1 MQLKNISVRSKL
13 LLGFTLLI
21 IPTLLVAY
29 SGWSGIESLNRRI
42 NRIAAIDLLGFY
54 SRDMRIG
61 SQAFALDDTPEQA
74 TEWLKSIDLFA
85 SELDSV
91 AKASNVRRNQE
102 LTQQAQESLKR
113 YRALQQ
119 ERVALSAEQTKN
131 RNTSILA
138 GDDLTERLK
147 KSMDEQKDTGHPTV
161 LQEFNQLFA
170 ASQRMRL
177 ELRSYRAA
185 PNAKQEQRF
194 RQSLDQVRVALKEV
208 ESFLPK
214 EQFKAL
220 QDGIQGYAQGFEQLV
235 ELQAKVVETRKGLNQ
250 TTQTLAD
257 ITNELRAMQG
267 QLSKADMSNA
277 QYSLLG
283 WLLAIIALS
292 LSTAWI
298 ITRSI
303 VSPLRET
310 IRLAEQVASGDLTT
324 QVAVSRQDEL
334 GILQSTMQRMT
345 GNLRALISELRDG
358 VVQMASAAEELSAIT
373 QQTRAGATAQKI
385 ETEQIATA
393 MQQMTATI
401 GEVARNAGLA
411 SHSAR
416 DATRKTRDGDTMV
429 NQVITQ
435 IEALAQEVNT
445 TQGTMELLKQDADRI
460 NGVLDVIKAV
470 AEQTNLLALNAA
482 IEAARAGEAGRGF
495 AVVADEVRGLA
506 QRTRSS
512 TDEIAGLIASLHG
525 STDQMTAAL
534 ERNIQL
540 TDNSVALTRQAG
552 AMLGSVSTAV
562 GEIETMNEQI
572 AAAVEQQSAAGE
584 DISRSVVKVHEVT
597 DQTAAAS
604 EETARSSGELARL
617 SLQLQELAGR
627 FKVG

>member
-13 LLGFTLLI
+13 FLGFALLI

-29 SGWSGIESLNRRI
+29 SGWSGIESLNRRST
-42 NRIAAIDLLGFY
+42 RIESIDQLGFY
-54 SRDMRIG
+54 SRDMRIEG
-61 SQAFALDDTPEQA
+61 QAFSLDDTPEQA
-74 TEWLKSIDLFA
+74 NQWLKVTNLFA
-85 SELDSV
+85 DELQSIGAGSKV
-91 AKASNVRRNQE
+91 LRNQQ
-102 LTQQAQESLKR
+102 LTQQAEELLKR

-119 ERVALSAEQTKN
+119 TRVSLSAEQGKSREAGTK
-131 RNTSILA
+131 I
-138 GDDLTERLK
+138 GDDLTESLK
-147 KSMDEQKDTGHPTV
+147 SLLHAKQETEQV
-161 LQEFNQLFA
+161 AAQQQLSELFA
-170 ASQRMRL
+170 ASQKMRL

-185 PNAKQEQRF
+185 PSAAQQQRVN
-194 RQSLDQVRVALKEV
+194 QSLDQARTELQDVMTYVPA
-208 ESFLPK
+208 
-214 EQFKAL
+214 EQFQAL
-220 QDGIQGYAQGFEQLV
+220 QSQIDAYARYFAQQV
-235 ELQAKVVETRKGLNQ
+235 DLQAKVTEVRQGLDQ
-250 TTQTLAD
+250 SIQKLLD
-257 ITNELRAMQG
+257 ISNELKNVQSELRQ
-267 QLSKADMSNA
+267 ADMSNA
-277 QYSLLG
+277 RYSLLG

-292 LSTAWI
+292 MATAWI

-303 VSPLRET
+303 VTPLRET
-310 IRLAEQVASGDLTT
+310 IRLAEQVASGDLTV
-324 QVAVSRQDEL
+324 QVAVTRQDEL
-334 GILQSTMQRMT
+334 GMLQSTMQRMT

-393 MQQMTATI
+393 MQQMSATI

-445 TQGTMELLKQDADRI
+445 TQDTMESLKQDADRI

-552 AMLGSVSTAV
+552 AVLGSVSTAV

-572 AAAVEQQSAAGE
+572 AAAVEQQSAVGE

-604 EETARSSGELARL
+604 EDTARSSGELARL

-627 FKVG
+627 FKVS

>member
-29 SGWSGIESLNRRI
+29 SGWSGIESLNRRST
-42 NRIAAIDLLGFY
+42 RIESIDQLGFY
-54 SRDMRIG
+54 SRDMRIE
-61 SQAFALDDTPEQA
+61 SQAFSLDDTPEQA
-74 TEWLKSIDLFA
+74 TQWLKVTDLFA
-85 SELDSV
+85 GELQRIGAGSKV
-91 AKASNVRRNQE
+91 KRNQE
-102 LTQQAQESLKR
+102 LTQQAGELLKR

-119 ERVALSAEQTKN
+119 SRVSLSAEQTRSRESGAK
-131 RNTSILA
+131 I
-138 GDDLTERLK
+138 GDDLTQRLK
-147 KSMDEQKDTGHPTV
+147 ALLHAKQETEQADAQQQ
-161 LQEFNQLFA
+161 LSELFA
-170 ASQRMRL
+170 ASQQMRL

-185 PNAKQEQRF
+185 PSANQEQ
-194 RQSLDQVRVALKEV
+194 QVRDSLEQTRAELKDV
-208 ESFLPK
+208 TTFLPAD
-214 EQFKAL
+214 QFQAL
-220 QDGIQGYAQGFEQLV
+220 QAGIDNYALYVAQQFELR
-235 ELQAKVVETRKGLNQ
+235 AKVVETRQGLDQ
-250 TTQTLAD
+250 AIQKLLD
-257 ITNELRAMQG
+257 ITDELKAFQS
-267 QLSKADMSNA
+267 QLRQTDMSSA
-277 QYSLLG
+277 KYSLFG

-292 LSTAWI
+292 LATAWL
-298 ITRSI
+298 ITRAI
-303 VSPLRET
+303 VAPLRET
-310 IRLAEQVASGDLTT
+310 IRLAEQVASGDLTA
-324 QVAVSRQDEL
+324 QVTVERKDEL
-334 GILQSTMQRMT
+334 GVLQATMQRMT
-345 GNLRALISELRDG
+345 GNLRDLIRELKNG

-373 QQTRAGATAQKI
+373 EQTRAGATSQKI

-401 GEVARNAGLA
+401 AEVARNAGLA
-411 SHSAR
+411 SSSAR
-416 DATRKTRDGDTMV
+416 DATQKTRDGDSMV
-429 NQVITQ
+429 NQVVTQ
-435 IEALAQEVNT
+435 IEVLAQEVNT
-445 TQGTMELLKQDADRI
+445 TQNTMELLKQDADRI

-495 AVVADEVRGLA
+495 AVVADEVRSLA
-506 QRTRSS
+506 QRTRAS

-525 STDQMTAAL
+525 STDQMTTAL

-540 TDNSVALTRQAG
+540 TGNSVDLTRQAG

>member
-1 MQLKNISVRSKL
+1 MQLKNVSVRSKL
-13 LLGFTLLI
+13 FIGFTLVI

-29 SGWSGIESLNRRI
+29 SGWSGIESLNRRSM
-42 NRIAAIDLLGFY
+42 RIESIDLLGFY
-54 SRDMRIG
+54 SRDMRIEG
-61 SQAFALDDTPEQA
+61 QAFSLDDTPEQA
-74 TEWLKSIDLFA
+74 TLWLKAADRLA
-85 SELDSV
+85 TELQDV
-91 AKASNVRRNQE
+91 AAGSRTPRNQE
-102 LTQQAQESLKR
+102 LAQQAQKLLEH

-119 ERVALSAEQTKN
+119 ERVRLSAEQTKS
-131 RNTSILA
+131 REGGAKI

-147 KSMDEQKDTGHPTV
+147 ALLHAQQAAEQV
-161 LQEFNQLFA
+161 AAQQQLSELFA
-170 ASQRMRL
+170 ASQKMRL
-177 ELRSYRAA
+177 ELRSYRAT
-185 PNAKQEQRF
+185 PNAAQQQRVN
-194 RQSLDQVRVALKEV
+194 QSIDQTRAELQDVVSYVPA
-208 ESFLPK
+208 
-214 EQFKAL
+214 EQFQAV
-220 QDGIQGYAQGFEQLV
+220 QGQIEAYARYFAHLV
-235 ELQAKVVETRKGLNQ
+235 DLQAKVAETRQGLDQ
-250 TTQTLAD
+250 AIQKLLD
-257 ITNELRAMQG
+257 ISNELKNFQSELRR
-267 QLSKADMSNA
+267 ADMSSA
-277 QYSLLG
+277 KYSLLG

-292 LSTAWI
+292 LATAWL
-298 ITRSI
+298 ITRAI
-303 VSPLRET
+303 VGPLRET
-310 IRLAEQVASGDLTT
+310 IRLVEQVASGDLTA
-324 QVAVSRQDEL
+324 QVVVTRRDEL
-334 GILQSTMQRMT
+334 GVLQSAMQRMT
-345 GNLRALISELRDG
+345 ENLRTLISELRDG

-373 QQTRAGATAQKI
+373 QQTRTGVTAQKV

-411 SHSAR
+411 STSAR
-416 DATRKTRDGDTMV
+416 EATQKTRDGDAVV
-429 NQVITQ
+429 NQVVIQ
-435 IEALAQEVNT
+435 IEALAQEVST

-460 NGVLDVIKAV
+460 NGVLDVIKTV

-552 AMLGSVSTAV
+552 TMLGSVSTAV

>member
-1 MQLKNISVRSKL
+1 MQLRNISVRSKL

-21 IPTLLVAY
+21 IPTLLIAY
-29 SGWSGIESLNRRI
+29 SGWNGIESLNRRST
-42 NRIAAIDLLGFY
+42 RIESIDLLGFY
-54 SRDMRIG
+54 SRDMRIE
-61 SQAFALDDTPEQA
+61 SLAFALDDTPEQA
-74 TEWLKSIDLFA
+74 TQWLKTADRLA
-85 SELDSV
+85 TELQDIAAGS
-91 AKASNVRRNQE
+91 RTPRNQE
-102 LTQQAQESLKR
+102 LTKQAQELLKR

-119 ERVALSAEQTKN
+119 TRVNLSAEQAKSREGGTK
-131 RNTSILA
+131 I

-147 KSMDEQKDTGHPTV
+147 ALLHAKQETEQV
-161 LQEFNQLFA
+161 AAQQQLSELFA
-170 ASQRMRL
+170 ASQKMRL
-177 ELRSYRAA
+177 ELRSYRATPSA
-185 PNAKQEQRF
+185 AQQQRVN
-194 RQSLDQVRVALKEV
+194 QSLDQARAELQDVATYV
-208 ESFLPK
+208 PA
-214 EQFKAL
+214 EQFQAL
-220 QDGIQGYAQGFEQLV
+220 QGQIEAYARYFAQQVDL
-235 ELQAKVVETRKGLNQ
+235 LAKVAETRQGLDQ
-250 TTQTLAD
+250 SIQKLLD
-257 ITNELRAMQG
+257 ISNELKSFQSELRQ
-267 QLSKADMSNA
+267 ADMSSA
-277 QYSLLG
+277 KYSLLG
-283 WLLAIIALS
+283 WLFAIIALS
-292 LSTAWI
+292 LATAWI

-303 VSPLRET
+303 VAPLRET
-310 IRLAEQVASGDLTT
+310 IRLAEQVASGDLTA

-401 GEVARNAGLA
+401 NEVARNAGLA

>member
-1 MQLKNISVRSKL
+1 MQLENISVRSKL

-21 IPTLLVAY
+21 IPTLLIAY
-29 SGWSGIESLNRRI
+29 SGWNGIESLNRRST
-42 NRIAAIDLLGFY
+42 RIESIDLLGFY
-54 SRDMRIG
+54 SRDMRIQ
-61 SQAFALDDTPEQA
+61 SLTFALDDTPEQA
-74 TEWLKSIDLFA
+74 TQWLKAADRLATELQSIA
-85 SELDSV
+85 AGS
-91 AKASNVRRNQE
+91 RTPRNQE
-102 LTQQAQESLKR
+102 LTRQAGELLKH
-113 YRALQQ
+113 YRTLQQ
-119 ERVALSAEQTKN
+119 TMVNLSAEQAKSREGGTKIGN
-131 RNTSILA
+131 
-138 GDDLTERLK
+138 DLTERLK
-147 KSMDEQKDTGHPTV
+147 TL
-161 LQEFNQLFA
+161 LQAQQGAAQQQLGELFA
-170 ASQRMRL
+170 TSQQMRL
-177 ELRSYRAA
+177 ELRAYRATPSA
-185 PNAKQEQRF
+185 TQQQRVN
-194 RQSLDQVRVALKEV
+194 QSLDQARAKLRDMATD
-208 ESFLPK
+208 LPA
-214 EQFKAL
+214 EQLQAL
-220 QDGIQGYAQGFEQLV
+220 QGQIEAYARYFAQQVDL
-235 ELQAKVVETRKGLNQ
+235 LAKVAETRQGLDQ
-250 TTQTLAD
+250 SIQKLLD
-257 ITNELRAMQG
+257 ISNELKNFQSELRQ
-267 QLSKADMSNA
+267 ADMNGA
-277 QYSLLG
+277 KYSLLG

-292 LSTAWI
+292 LATAWL

-303 VSPLRET
+303 VTPLRET
-310 IRLAEQVASGDLTT
+310 IRLAEQVASGDLTV
-324 QVAVSRQDEL
+324 QVTVTRKDEL
-334 GILQSTMQRMT
+334 GLLQSTMQRMT

-393 MQQMTATI
+393 MQQMSATI
-401 GEVARNAGLA
+401 SEVARNTGLA
-411 SHSAR
+411 THSAR
-416 DATRKTRDGDTMV
+416 DATRKTRDGDTLV

-435 IEALAQEVNT
+435 IEALAQEVST
-445 TQGTMELLKQDADRI
+445 TQDTMALLKQDADRI

-512 TDEIAGLIASLHG
+512 TDEIAGLIAGLHG

-540 TDNSVALTRQAG
+540 TDNSVTLTRQAG

-572 AAAVEQQSAAGE
+572 AAAVEQQSSASE

-627 FKVG
+627 FKVN